1 MYSFTTVVSGL
12 PRSGTSMVMQM
23 LAAGGME
30 ALTDGARAA
39 DADNPRGYFEFEL
52 VKALPTDHRWLDAAR
67 GKAVKVIHHLLP
79 RLPDDRP
86 YRVLFLDRDLDEVLM
101 SQAKMLA
108 RSGKPGAALP
118 AERLKAV
125 FQQDLARI
133 HTLLASKPNFQVL
146 RMRHAEL
153 ISSPLEQARAINAF
167 LGGTL
172 DEGLMAAVVDRS
184 LHRNKV

>member
-1 MYSFTTVVSGL
+1 MAEFITVVSGL
-12 PRSGTSMVMQM
+12 PRSGTSLVMQM

-30 ALTDGARAA
+30 ALTDGVRAA
-39 DADNPRGYFEFEL
+39 DADNPKGYFEFEL

-67 GKAVKVIHHLLP
+67 GKAVKVIHQLLP
-79 RLPDDRP
+79 RLPDDRS
-86 YRVLFLDRDLDEVLM
+86 YRVIFLDRDLDEVLM

-125 FQQDLARI
+125 FQQDLVRI
-133 HTLLASKPNFQVL
+133 HALLASKPNFQVL
-146 RMRHAEL
+146 RVRHAEL
-153 ISSPLEQARAINAF
+153 IGTPHEQARAINAF
-167 LGGTL
+167 LGGHL

>member
-1 MYSFTTVVSGL
+1 
-12 PRSGTSMVMQM
+12 MQM

-30 ALTDGARAA
+30 ALTDGVRAA
-39 DADNPRGYFEFEL
+39 DADNPKGYFEFEL

-67 GKAVKVIHHLLP
+67 GKAVKVIHQLLT

-146 RMRHAEL
+146 RVRHAEL
-153 ISSPLEQARAINAF
+153 IGTPHEQARAINVF
-167 LGGTL
+167 LGGHL